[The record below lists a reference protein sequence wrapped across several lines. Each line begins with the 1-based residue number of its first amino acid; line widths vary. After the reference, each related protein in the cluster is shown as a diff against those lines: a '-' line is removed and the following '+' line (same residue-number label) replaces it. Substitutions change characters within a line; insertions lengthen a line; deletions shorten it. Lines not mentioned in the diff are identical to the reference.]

1 MAEIEVVSEGGGG
14 GRRDEDEERRR
25 RQEEGAGQPADPV
38 VDVYSAAAYGD
49 LERLRGFVEQGG
61 PAAAALREPDG
72 NGYHALQWAALNNY
86 PHVALYIIEHGGD
99 VNATDHARQT
109 AMHWAAV
116 RGSTSVA
123 DVLME
128 HGARVEV
135 ADVNGYRA
143 VHVASQYGQ
152 TSFLHHIISKYGADF
167 DALDNDGRSAL
178 HWAAYKGNADT
189 IRLLLFMDANQ
200 VRQDKNGCTALHWA
214 AIRGNL
220 EVCTVLV
227 HTGTKEELT
236 LKDSG
241 GLTPVQLAAEKGH
254 RHLSNILSN
263 ATKVSFEDKFF
274 PGKSRKIG
282 YAPFL
287 FAYLVV
293 CLILFLNSI
302 VFAPNFSR
310 ITATAGLW
318 SWAAI
323 SLFFAS
329 QVMFYRVSRKNP
341 GYIKANSKR
350 SDPKEPLMEIDLTNS
365 STWTGNWS
373 QLCPT
378 CKIIRPMRSKHC
390 PICKHCVEQF
400 DHHCPWI
407 SNCVGKQNKWD
418 FFVFLWM
425 GIATS
430 FLGAAVGFHRLW
442 TEPIILSSSETWM
455 HFMVTKHPGAVLFMF
470 LDVFLLT
477 GALIL
482 TGAQAV
488 QIARNLTTNEVANR
502 SRYTYLR
509 GPDGRFRNPYSRGC
523 QRNCTDFLING
534 YINDEEIAWPT
545 LQQTVQGR

>member
-1 MAEIEVVSEGGGG
+1 MAEIEVVSEGG
-14 GRRDEDEERRR
+14 RREEDEERRR
-25 RQEEGAGQPADPV
+25 QQQQGAGEPDPV

-61 PAAAALREPDG
+61 AATALREPDG

-86 PHVALYIIEHGGD
+86 PHVALYIVEHGGD

-109 AMHWAAV
+109 ALHWAAV

-128 HGARVEV
+128 HGARVEA
-135 ADVNGYRA
+135 ADVNGFRA

-152 TSFLHHIISKYGADF
+152 TAFLHHIISKYGADF
-167 DALDNDGRSAL
+167 DALDIDGRSAL

-200 VRQDKNGCTALHWA
+200 VRQDKNGCTPLHWA

-254 RHLSNILSN
+254 RHLSNVLSN

-287 FAYLVV
+287 FAYLVI

-318 SWAAI
+318 SWAAV

-350 SDPKEPLMEIDLTNS
+350 TDPKEPLMEIDLTNS

-390 PICKHCVEQF
+390 PTCKHCVEQF

-407 SNCVGKQNKWD
+407 SNCVGKRNKWD

-430 FLGAAVGFHRLW
+430 FLGAAVGFHRLQ
-442 TEPIILSSSETWM
+442 TEPVILSSSESWI

-488 QIARNLTTNEVANR
+488 QIARNITTNEAANR

-523 QRNCTDFLING
+523 QRNCTDFLISG
-534 YINDEEIAWPT
+534 YSNDEEVAWPT
-545 LQQTVQGR
+545 LQQTVQ

>member
-1 MAEIEVVSEGGGG
+1 MAEIEVVSDGA
-14 GRRDEDEERRR
+14 RRDGGQEEKGRR
-25 RQEEGAGQPADPV
+25 RQGGAAAAAEPDPV

-49 LERLRGFVEQGG
+49 LERLRGFVERGG
-61 PAAAALREPDG
+61 AAAALREPDA

-86 PHVALYIIEHGGD
+86 PHVALYLIEHGAD
-99 VNATDHARQT
+99 VNATDHAQQT
-109 AMHWAAV
+109 ALHWAAV

-123 DVLME
+123 DVLVE
-128 HGARVEV
+128 HGARVEA

-143 VHVASQYGQ
+143 VHVAAQYGH
-152 TSFLHHIISKYGADF
+152 TAFLYHIISKYGADF
-167 DALDNDGRSAL
+167 DASDNDGRSAL

-200 VRQDKNGCTALHWA
+200 VRQDKNGCTPLHWA

-227 HTGTKEELT
+227 HAGTKEELT
-236 LKDSG
+236 LKDIG

-263 ATKVSFEDKFF
+263 ATKVSFEDKYF
-274 PGKSRKIG
+274 PGRSRKIG

-287 FAYLVV
+287 FAYLVI

-302 VFAPNFSR
+302 VFAPHFSR

-318 SWAAI
+318 SWAAV
-323 SLFFAS
+323 SLFFVS
-329 QVMFYRVSRKNP
+329 QVQFYRVSRKNP
-341 GYIKANSKR
+341 GYIK
-350 SDPKEPLMEIDLTNS
+350 EPLMGIDLLNS

-390 PICKHCVEQF
+390 PTCKHCVEQF

-407 SNCVGKQNKWD
+407 SNCVGKRNKWD
-418 FFVFLWM
+418 FFVFLCM

-442 TEPIILSSSETWM
+442 TEPIILSSSESWT
-455 HFMVTKHPGAVLFMF
+455 HFMLTNHPGAVLFMF

-482 TGAQAV
+482 TGAQVV
-488 QIARNLTTNEVANR
+488 QIAWNITTNEQANK
-502 SRYTYLR
+502 SRYSYLR

-523 QRNCTDFLING
+523 QRNCTDFLVHG
-534 YINDEEIAWPT
+534 YTNDEEIAWPT
-545 LQQTVQGR
+545 LQQTVQII

>member
-1 MAEIEVVSEGGGG
+1 MAEIEVVSSDGA
-14 GRRDEDEERRR
+14 RRDGEERPRPG
-25 RQEEGAGQPADPV
+25 EPDPDPV

-49 LERLRGFVEQGG
+49 LDRLRGFVEQG
-61 PAAAALREPDG
+61 AAAALREPDG

-99 VNATDHARQT
+99 VNAADHTRQT
-109 AMHWAAV
+109 ALHWAAV

-128 HGARVEV
+128 HGARVEA

-189 IRLLLFMDANQ
+189 IRLLLFLGANQ
-200 VRQDKNGCTALHWA
+200 VRQDKNGTCPFS
-214 AIRGNL
+214 
-220 EVCTVLV
+220 V
-227 HTGTKEELT
+227 
-236 LKDSG
+236 
-241 GLTPVQLAAEKGH
+241 
-254 RHLSNILSN
+254 SN
-263 ATKVSFEDKFF
+263 ATKVSFEDKYF
-274 PGKSRKIG
+274 PGRSRKIG

-293 CLILFLNSI
+293 CLVLFLNSI

-318 SWAAI
+318 SWAAVT
-323 SLFFAS
+323 LFFAS

-341 GYIKANSKR
+341 GFIKANTKR
-350 SDPKEPLMEIDLTNS
+350 HDPKEPLMEIDLANS

-390 PICKHCVEQF
+390 PTCKHCVEQF

-407 SNCVGKQNKWD
+407 SNCVGKRNKWD

-442 TEPIILSSSETWM
+442 TEPIVLSPSESWI

-488 QIARNLTTNEVANR
+488 QIARNITTNEAANR

-509 GPDGRFRNPYSRGC
+509 GPDGRFRNPYSQGC

-534 YINDEEIAWPT
+534 YSNDEEVAWPT
-545 LQQTVQGR
+545 LQQTVQRS

>member
-1 MAEIEVVSEGGGG
+1 MAEIEVVSDGA
-14 GRRDEDEERRR
+14 RRDEEEEERRR
-25 RQEEGAGQPADPV
+25 RGAAAGEPDPV

-49 LERLRGFVEQGG
+49 LERLRGFVECGG
-61 PAAAALREPDG
+61 AAALMEPDG

-86 PHVALYIIEHGGD
+86 PHVALYLIEHGAD
-99 VNATDHARQT
+99 VNATDHAGQT
-109 AMHWAAV
+109 ALHWAAV

-123 DVLME
+123 NVLME
-128 HGARVEV
+128 RGARVEA

-143 VHVASQYGQ
+143 VHVAAQYGQ
-152 TSFLHHIISKYGADF
+152 TSFLYHIISKYGADF

-178 HWAAYKGNADT
+178 HWYMIIDNYSSF
-189 IRLLLFMDANQ
+189 IMHVF
-200 VRQDKNGCTALHWA
+200 
-214 AIRGNL
+214 
-220 EVCTVLV
+220 
-227 HTGTKEELT
+227 
-236 LKDSG
+236 
-241 GLTPVQLAAEKGH
+241 
-254 RHLSNILSN
+254 LSN
-263 ATKVSFEDKFF
+263 ATKLSFEDKYF
-274 PGKSRKIG
+274 PGRSKKIG

-287 FAYLVV
+287 FAYLVI

-318 SWAAI
+318 SWAAV

-341 GYIKANSKR
+341 GYIKASTKR
-350 SDPKEPLMEIDLTNS
+350 YDPKEPLMEIDLTNS

-378 CKIIRPMRSKHC
+378 CKRNR
-390 PICKHCVEQF
+390 
-400 DHHCPWI
+400 
-407 SNCVGKQNKWD
+407 WD
-418 FFVFLWM
+418 FFVFLCM

-442 TEPIILSSSETWM
+442 TEPIMLSSSESWT
-455 HFMVTKHPGAVLFMF
+455 HFMVKNHPGAVLFMF

-488 QIARNLTTNEVANR
+488 QIAWNITTNEQANK
-502 SRYTYLR
+502 SRYSYLR

-523 QRNCTDFLING
+523 QRNCTDFCVNG
-534 YINDEEIAWPT
+534 YTNDEEVAWPT
-545 LQQTVQGR
+545 LPQTVQRS